1 MIINTARDLAYGINK
16 QFRLNM
22 TPRPWQI
29 YEPEETLWWLVP
41 STEWPAYRHG
51 KFVFS
56 AAKDSPRKALVGF
69 GDPLIEVDRLFAGL
83 NIEKGYGNL
92 AAEVDPTIRRKS
104 TQIMDKGWLWFSFIE
119 GEGPSRVDKM
129 LETIAAS
136 NALYLYI
143 VASYVHD
150 RESDAQR
157 ERDAVMYSCHPSGLS
172 TVVHNKYPVGVLRGI
187 DKKTKY
193 IELAELLRRINDYY
207 WVDIYI
213 GAHVATGDVDLK
225 KLHNQVLSHLDEWVI
240 EAPKMN
246 VR

>member
-29 YEPEETLWWLVP
+29 YEPTETLWWLVP

-56 AAKDSPRKALVGF
+56 AAKDSPRKALIGHN
-69 GDPLIEVDRLFAGL
+69 DQLIEVDRIFAGL
-83 NIEKGYGNL
+83 NIERGYGPL

-104 TQIMDKGWLWFSFIE
+104 TQIMDKGWLWFTFIE
-119 GEGPSRVDKM
+119 GDGPSRVDKM
-129 LETIAAS
+129 LKTVAAS

-150 RESDAQR
+150 RESDTQR

-172 TVVHNKYPVGVLRGI
+172 SVLHNKYPVGVLRGI
-187 DKKTKY
+187 DKKTCFA
-193 IELAELLRRINDYY
+193 ELADFLQTLGDYY

-213 GAHVATGDVDLK
+213 GTHVSAGDIDLNI
-225 KLHNQVLSHLDEWVI
+225 LHKQVLSHLDEWVI
-240 EAPKMN
+240 QAPKMD

>member
-29 YEPEETLWWLVP
+29 YEPDETLWWLVP

-56 AAKDSPRKALVGF
+56 AAKDSPRKALLGLN
-69 GDPLIEVDRLFAGL
+69 DPLIEVGRIFAGL
-83 NIEKGYGNL
+83 NIEKGYGPL
-92 AAEVDPTIRRKS
+92 AAEVDSTIRRKS
-104 TQIMDKGWLWFSFIE
+104 TQIMGKDWLWSTFIE
-119 GEGPSRVDKM
+119 GDGPSRVDKM
-129 LETIAAS
+129 LKTVAAS
-136 NALYLYI
+136 NLLYLYV

-157 ERDAVMYSCHPSGLS
+157 ERDAVMYSYHPNGLF
-172 TVVHNKYPVGVLRGI
+172 TVLHNKYPVGVLRGI
-187 DKKTKY
+187 DKMQYFTD
-193 IELAELLRRINDYY
+193 LAELLKKVDDYY

-213 GAHVATGDVDLK
+213 GTHVSAGDVDLN
-225 KLHNQVLSHLDEWVI
+225 KLHKQVLSHLDEWVI
-240 EAPKMN
+240 EVPK
-246 VR
+246 